1 MHLEKIIELCGQH
14 TLSVELLARTA
25 QNAAMPLKDLYA
37 VLETKGFDLNAVIGD
52 KVHTFWHNEQD
63 RKLFF
68 DHLLTLFD
76 LSNVTGEE
84 RHILV
89 NLAVLPAIYIAVSD
103 ISDWLGL
110 ESKEAI
116 TSLVRK
122 GWLKKS
128 GFTIFMHQVI
138 QEVTRYRYTPGVE
151 KCKALITSLANRLSL
166 EPGENPMDKKEY
178 VIFADTLLKHIDDQ
192 DEELARLS
200 NNLST
205 IYNALGQLEQALEFQ
220 KKALKIREAV
230 LAKNHPSLAT
240 SYNNLSTIYKA
251 LGQLE
256 QALEFQ
262 LKTLEI
268 KEEILS
274 KNHPDLAQS
283 YNNLSLIYK
292 ALGQLEQALEFQ
304 LKDVKISEEILSKNH
319 PSLATSYNNLSTI
332 YYTLQDYKKAIQYGQ
347 QAVAILQNLF
357 PNGHPN
363 LDTAK
368 KNLELIKKEMK

>member
-262 LKTLEI
+262 LK
-268 KEEILS
+268 
-274 KNHPDLAQS
+274 
-283 YNNLSLIYK
+283 
-292 ALGQLEQALEFQ
+292 
-304 LKDVKISEEILSKNH
+304 DVKISEEILSKNH